1 MSEPPTS
8 LPDTRTESA
17 VTDAADLGTVLGIWA
32 HPDDETFLSGGL
44 MAMAHEAGRR
54 VVCVTVTLGE
64 RGTSDWRR
72 WPPWGLAP
80 VRTHEIRASLA
91 ALGVTEHHLLDI
103 PDGTCAIQPRDPV
116 VRRLVRMI
124 DDVAPRHHRHVRPG
138 RAHRACRSPSG
149 VGMGHAGRAADAP
162 QTRLLYAT
170 TTEAFVE
177 RWEPFRDAFDIFLA
191 DGLPLRT
198 PASAL
203 AVELRLGPA
212 LLDRKIVALRA
223 QASETTALIAAL
235 GEERVR
241 DWWSTETFV
250 CADVVESRARTW
262 GTWQG
267 WPREQGKVLPRSC
280 GDGS

>member
-8 LPDTRTESA
+8 QPDIRTGSA
-17 VTDAADLGTVLGIWA
+17 VTDVADLGTVLGIWA

-44 MAMAHEAGRR
+44 MAMAREAGRR
-54 VVCVTVTLGE
+54 VVCVTATLGE
-64 RGTSDWRR
+64 RGTSDPRR
-72 WPPWGLAP
+72 WPPWRLAP
-80 VRTHEIRASLA
+80 VRAHEIRASLA
-91 ALGVTEHHLLDI
+91 ALGVSEHHLLDI
-103 PDGTCAIQPRDPV
+103 PDGTCAVQPLDPV
-116 VRRLVRMI
+116 VRRLVRI
-124 DDVAPRHHRHVRPG
+124 IEDVAPDTIVTFGPDG
-138 RAHRACRSPSG
+138 LT
-149 VGMGHAGRAADAP
+149 GHADHQAVSAWATAARAAAAP

-170 TTEAFVE
+170 TTEEFVE
-177 RWEPFRDAFDIFLA
+177 RWEPLRDAFDIFLA

-223 QASETTALIAAL
+223 QASQTSALIAAL

-250 CADVVESRARTW
+250 CADVVEFRTRTW
-262 GTWQG
+262 GTWQ
-267 WPREQGKVLPRSC
+267 VAA
-280 GDGS
+280 